1 MKAGD
6 SGARLLAESGW
17 PAGDPRYLTLLPL
30 VYISWSLGDPGPE
43 GIERIAQLVDDIGWS
58 EQSRQE
64 ILERWLNASR
74 PPDPVELRRLLS
86 AIRGLADSLP
96 LPAGGGSLIELGIDL
111 AELGGSGDRAAWAT
125 PEVRHNLAAIEGAIG
140 VDTSAAC
147 RELLTQE
154 GRRPEVLEPEPPA
167 SFDLSAMTRLLGGAY
182 RETRQQVLD
191 ILRSPMFRYRYGLG
205 LEGYRERVLV
215 WCRELA
221 RRGLGAAA
229 LPPEYGGSGDVGR
242 FIVTLETLGFHDLSL
257 AMKFAVQFGLF
268 AGAINRLG
276 SERQRQRFLRQ
287 AGTLDLPGCFAMSE
301 AAHGSNV
308 RDIETEAR
316 FDSATGQFIIHTP
329 VGRARKDYVGN
340 AGAHGRMAVVFAQLE
355 VEEIRYGVHA
365 FLVPIR
371 DEDSNLA
378 PGVRIR
384 DSGEKAGLN
393 GLDNGAIWF
402 DHVRIPRE
410 NLLSR
415 FAYVSED
422 GVYATT
428 IPSDSSRFYAMLGS
442 LADGRIGLAGVSL
455 SAAKSGLTIAIRYAA
470 RRRQFGPPGEAEIK
484 LLDYQAH
491 QRRLMPLLAT
501 SYALDFAL
509 KHLVRRFLARRDD
522 ESRDIQVMAAGL
534 KAYSSWFA
542 RDALQHCREGCGGA
556 GYMAVNRLG
565 GLRADCDALITFQGD
580 NTVLMQHVARSLF
593 AQHRQEFEESRFL
606 DTMKQ
611 IAGQAA
617 RKIAEINPIVIRMTD
632 DSHLRDS
639 DFHLGAFRYREAQL
653 IRSVTRQLERR
664 MREGVTPFEAFN
676 ECQSDLLE
684 LANAYVERG
693 ILEQFVEA
701 VNDIPNEDLVT
712 VLRKLCD
719 LFALSR
725 LEADMGWFLESGY
738 LDSSR
743 ARAIRRLVGELSLEV
758 RQQAVPLVDA
768 LGIPDELLGAPI
780 ALRGLERR
788 RALT

>member
-6 SGARLLAESGW
+6 SGARLLEQCGW
-17 PAGDPRYLTLLPL
+17 PTGDPRYLTILPL
-30 VYISWSLGDPGPE
+30 VHTAWSVGDPGPE
-43 GIERIAQLVDDIGWS
+43 GIESIARLVEEFGWS
-58 EQSRQE
+58 EQSGEE
-64 ILERWLNASR
+64 ILQRWLNASS
-74 PPDPVELRRLLS
+74 PPEPIELRRLLS
-86 AIRGLADSLP
+86 AIRDLAESLP

-111 AELGGSGDRAAWAT
+111 AELGGSGDRSAWAT
-125 PEVRHNLAAIEGAIG
+125 PDVRHNLAAIEGMIG

-167 SFDLSAMTRLLGGAY
+167 SFDLPAMTRLLGGAY
-182 RETRQQVLD
+182 RETRQQVFE
-191 ILRSPMFRYRYGLG
+191 ILRAPMFRYRYGLD
-205 LEGYRERVLV
+205 LDGYRERVLV

-229 LPPEYGGSGDVGR
+229 LAPEYGGSGDIGR

-268 AGAINRLG
+268 AGAISQLG

-287 AGTLDLPGCFAMSE
+287 AGTLDLPGCFAMTE

-308 RDIETEAR
+308 RDMETEAR
-316 FDSATGQFIIHTP
+316 FDSGTGEFVIHTP
-329 VGRARKDYVGN
+329 VGRARKDYIGN
-340 AGAHGRMAVVFAQLE
+340 AGAHARMAVVFAQLE
-355 VEEIRYGVHA
+355 VDEIRYGVHA

-371 DEDSNLA
+371 DEDNNLA

-442 LADGRIGLAGVSL
+442 LADGRIALAGVSL
-455 SAAKSGLTIAIRYAA
+455 SAAKSGLTIAIRYAV

-484 LLDYQAH
+484 LLDYEAH

-501 SYALDFAL
+501 AYALDFAL

-522 ESRDIQVMAAGL
+522 ESREIQVMAAGL

-542 RDALQHCREGCGGA
+542 RDALQDCRESCGGA

-580 NTVLMQHVARSLF
+580 NTVLMQHIARSLF
-593 AQHRQEFEESRFL
+593 AEHRQQFEESRFL
-606 DTMKQ
+606 DTVKQ

-617 RKIAEINPIVIRMTD
+617 RKIAELNPIVIRMTD
-632 DSHLRDS
+632 DSHLRDP

-653 IRSVTRQLERR
+653 IRSVTRRLERR
-664 MREGVTPFEAFN
+664 MREGATPFEAFN

-684 LANAYVERG
+684 LANAYIERG

-701 VNDIPNEDLVT
+701 VNDIPNADLVA

-725 LEADMGWFLESGY
+725 LESDMGWFLESGY
-738 LDSSR
+738 LDPSR
-743 ARAIRRLVGELSLEV
+743 ARAVRRLVRQLSLEV

-788 RALT
+788 RAAT